1 MKALALAVAIFMVPV
16 AAQAATKKHHRSPH
30 MSQQVRGS
38 YAYQP
43 QIACT
48 QVGCLPVPR
57 GCFPTGGRTF
67 SGMPSGFDVMA
78 CPGGDM
84 YGHR

>member
-1 MKALALAVAIFMVPV
+1 MKVLALALAVIVVPV
-16 AAQAATKKHHRSPH
+16 AAHAATKKHHH
-30 MSQQVRGS
+30 MSQQARGS
-38 YAYQP
+38 YAYQR

-57 GCFPTGGRTF
+57 GCHPAGGRTF
-67 SGMPSGFDVMA
+67 SGMPSGFDVMV